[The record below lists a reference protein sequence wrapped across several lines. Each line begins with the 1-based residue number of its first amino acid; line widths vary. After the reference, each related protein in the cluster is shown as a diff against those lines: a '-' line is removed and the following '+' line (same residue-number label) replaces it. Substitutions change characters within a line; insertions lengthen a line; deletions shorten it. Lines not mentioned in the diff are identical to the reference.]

1 MFDEPKCAIPV
12 LIKSLMLD
20 LSVFL
25 CHNPEQIINLKHK
38 LYKTLRSC
46 KVRFNTKN
54 P

>member
-1 MFDEPKCAIPV
+1 MCNSRINK
-12 LIKSLMLD
+12 KLD
-20 LSVFL
+20 VRFERFF
-25 CHNPEQIINLKHK
+25 CHNPEQNINLNHK